1 MKQKIIIGLC
11 CGFVIGFI
19 DVVPMVI
26 QKLPWDANLG
36 AFFMW
41 IVCGFFIS
49 SSELKIH
56 PLLKGILFGFL
67 CLLPS
72 AFIIGWHNPQSLIPI
87 VITTTVL
94 GGLLGYTINKYI
106 KKIIV

>member
-1 MKQKIIIGLC
+1 MKHKIIIGLC
-11 CGFVIGFI
+11 CGFVIGII

-26 QKLPWDANLG
+26 QKLPWDADLS

-49 SSELKIH
+49 TSQLKIH
-56 PLLKGILFGFL
+56 PVLKGIIFGFL

-72 AFIIGWHNPQSLIPI
+72 AFIIGWQEPQSLIPI
-87 VITTTVL
+87 AITTTVL
-94 GGLLGYTINKYI
+94 GGLLGYSI
-106 KKIIV
+106 KKFDKN